1 MTVHSKLK
9 QCLNSIES
17 ARTSL
22 EGFAQDTQDPQA
34 KQMFTQCASKLF
46 DASEQ
51 IRHRIQFVR
60 EEEPQFREEP

>member
-1 MTVHSKLK
+1 LTVHSKLK

-34 KQMFTQCASKLF
+34 KQMFTQCASKMF

-51 IRHRIQFVR
+51 IRNRLRFIE
-60 EEEPQFREEP
+60 EEEPQFRSEP